1 MRESKKKRL
10 ERKGWRIGGVEEFLG
25 VSDEE
30 SRYIELKLKLTEAFK
45 EERRRK
51 GLTQVE
57 AARVLRS
64 SQSRVAKIEAGDPS
78 VSVDLLIRSLFALGT
93 TSREIGRLVA
103 SGERASAT

>member
-1 MRESKKKRL
+1 MRKSKKKRL
-10 ERKGWRIGGVEEFLG
+10 EKKGWQIGGVEEFLG
-25 VSDEE
+25 LSEKE
-30 SRYIELKLKLTEAFK
+30 SQYIELKLKLSEAFK
-45 EERRRK
+45 KERRRK

-93 TSREIGRLVA
+93 TSRDLGRLVA
-103 SGERASAT
+103 SRERAPAS